1 MARYDKYGPQDDRSL
16 EALDSGFI
24 GYNNRLR
31 PDQLPVGILEKSEN
45 GRVDRNGEWNIRNGT
60 DIKSA
65 PIAAGV
71 DALVLPFSLPESAT
85 TTAGSFVTGIG
96 YQIVSVGSTDFTA
109 IGAASNTVGV
119 FFTATGAGSGS
130 GTARANADTDADIA
144 TVSSGNLT
152 ITNINGSLYANSG
165 TINLSNV
172 NGFSPDPNGD
182 QAYTKTATNTLTV
195 TGSFSGSNDTSVT
208 VKYPILND
216 GAVNYEAG
224 VTVTSEVEMIQAFNK
239 VIIFRKGD
247 IALEVDLAANN
258 ITSSPTINRVSNGDY
273 AANATQTATVFDA
286 VAGKVV
292 VGLEN
297 HGYSVGDSIKCTTV
311 GDSGLTL
318 NASFIVAEITS
329 ASPDTFTFFD
339 NTVADVADAAV
350 STYPKFTKAV
360 SQGLGFI
367 HMPCPEFGILHQRRL
382 IVPYQFD
389 QSGSS
394 GSATITSRKVFDE
407 LIVSDI
413 LDSNTYDKIYASF
426 RFNAGASDFTVGVV
440 SFTEDS
446 ILVFN
451 KNSIYRV
458 SGTTNP
464 VNSTSQILTNEI
476 GCLSRKSIAQVGK
489 NVFFLSDNGVYS
501 LEFLDEYN
509 LRGTQT
515 PLSEPIQSTI
525 DRINQDAADKAVGVY
540 FDNRYYLAVP
550 LDGNDFNS
558 HIIIYNFLTKQ
569 WESVDKINSKA
580 NFHYTN
586 LIVAGIGSK
595 RGVYST
601 NIDGGIHLIAGDDEN
616 FSGAALVGNDVTIT
630 TVGGSAEADP
640 ILGLAKTRMY
650 TFSDIGRKKFNSFD
664 IQAESSEGTSSDF
677 SIKIQTENIDLE
689 LTDSGSLLGNAST
702 FNGGSTIPPGEDIA
716 LRGRIG
722 NKRAYGAQFQ
732 IENTE
737 GRPKIKTIKT
747 SATQTFRSTNP
758 AT

>member
-1 MARYDKYGPQDDRSL
+1 MPRYDKYGAQDDRTL
-16 EALDSGFI
+16 EDLDAGFV
-24 GYNNRLR
+24 GFNNRLR
-31 PDQLPVGILEKSEN
+31 PDQLTAGMLEKSEN
-45 GRVDRNGEWNIRNGT
+45 ARLDRNGEWNVRNGT
-60 DIKSA
+60 DIKSV
-65 PIAAGV
+65 PIATGV
-71 DALVLPFSLPESAT
+71 DALVLPFTL
-85 TTAGSFVTGIG
+85 
-96 YQIVSVGSTDFTA
+96 
-109 IGAASNTVGV
+109 AAD
-119 FFTATGAGSGS
+119 
-130 GTARANADTDADIA
+130 DTDAAIA
-144 TVSSGNLT
+144 DPDSNSGNLV
-152 ITNINGSLYANSG
+152 ITNITGSLYANSG

-172 NGFSPDPNGD
+172 SGISNPDPNAD
-182 QAYTKTATNTLTV
+182 QPYTKTATNELTV
-195 TGSFSGSNDTSVT
+195 AGSFTGAADASVT

-216 GAVNYEAG
+216 DAVNQIYGSCVFSDPNSNDNESYILMATNSS
-224 VTVTSEVEMIQAFNK
+224 VIAVQTSTFNTSNTSVQTYTLNYDSNISVSSEVDMIQAFNK
-239 VIIFRKGD
+239 VFIFRKGEV
-247 IALEVDLAANN
+247 ALEVDLAANN
-258 ITSSPTINRVSNGDY
+258 ITSSPTITKVANGDY
-273 AANATQTATVFDA
+273 AVNATQTATVFDA

-292 VGLEN
+292 VGLEG
-297 HGYSVGDSIKCTTV
+297 HGYSVGDSIKCSVV
-311 GDSGLTL
+311 GDSGLTA
-318 NASFIVAEITS
+318 NSSFIVAEVTS

-339 NTVADVADAAV
+339 NTVVDVADSSV
-350 STYPKFTKAV
+350 GIYPKFTKAV

-407 LIVSDI
+407 LIASDI
-413 LDSNTYDKIYASF
+413 LDSDTYDKIYASF
-426 RFNAGASDFTVGVV
+426 RFNAGASDFTVGIV

-464 VNSTSQILTNEI
+464 ANSTSQILTNEI

-525 DRINQDAADKAVGVY
+525 DRINQNAADKAVGVY

-558 HIIIYNFLTKQ
+558 HIIIYNFLTRQ
-569 WESVDKINSKA
+569 WESVDKINSSTD
-580 NFHYTN
+580 FEYTN
-586 LIVAGIGSK
+586 MVVAGIGSK

-601 NIDGGIHLIAGDDEN
+601 NIDGGIHLIAGDDSN
-616 FSGAALVGNDVTIT
+616 FSGSALEGSDVTIT
-630 TVGGSAEADP
+630 AISGSKETTS

-650 TFSDIGRKKFNSFD
+650 TYADIGRKKFNAFD
-664 IQAESSEGTSSDF
+664 IQAESSESTASDF
-677 SIKIQTENIDLE
+677 TIKLQTENIDLD
-689 LTDSGSLLGNAST
+689 LTDSGSLLGSAST
-702 FNGGSTIPPGEDIA
+702 FNGGSTIPAGEDIA
-716 LRGRIG
+716 IRGRIG
-722 NKRAYGAQFQ
+722 NKRAYGAQMQ
-732 IENTE
+732 IENTL

-758 AT
+758 AI